1 MKNLSILPKALVISC
16 LFFGQANASV
26 HVPEFTKVVLSSTFL
41 SEGVCVGDVN
51 HDGKKDVLAGAYWFE
66 APKWT
71 KHVISD
77 DDIRYDKSLKAFP
90 KDHVFKVDEGYS
102 NSFLNFAQDVNHDGW
117 VDLIKVG
124 LPGEAVYWFENPKN
138 KPLLWKRHFLYASIG
153 NESPLFEDVNGDGL
167 KDIIGND
174 SKSKQMI
181 WLEAPKAKQDS
192 TWKVHLISSNPSL
205 GTHKYTHGL
214 GHGDMNGD
222 GRKDI
227 IFKEGWWECPAD
239 VMANEWTFHPLP
251 LKFDSA
257 HIMVLDLDGDGLV
270 DLLNS
275 SAHDYGIWWHKRS
288 TLGVETQVIQKDL
301 SQTHAMAMADFNGD
315 KHPDFVVGKRFMA
328 HNGKD
333 PGEFEKALLRWYE
346 FKPGK
351 NPTWI
356 SHDIDED
363 SGAGIH
369 IVIEDMNR
377 DGLKDIV
384 ISNKKGVFVFFHY
397 KKKKA

>member
-1 MKNLSILPKALVISC
+1 MKNQILFLNALIISC
-16 LFFGQANASV
+16 LSFGQVNAAK
-26 HVPEFTKVVLSSTFL
+26 HIPKFKKVVLSTTFI

-51 HDGKKDVLAGAYWFE
+51 KDGKKDVISGAFWFE
-66 APKWT
+66 APNWI

-77 DDIRYDKSLKAFP
+77 DDIRYDKALKPFP
-90 KDHVFKVDEGYS
+90 KEHIFKVDEGYS
-102 NSFLNFAQDVNHDGW
+102 NSFVNFAQDVNYDGW
-117 VDLIKVG
+117 IDMIKIG

-138 KPLLWKRHFLYASIG
+138 KPMLWKKHFLFASIG
-153 NESPLFEDVNGDGL
+153 NESPLFEDVNGDGM

-181 WLEAPKAKQDS
+181 WLEAPQTKKDT
-192 TWKVHLISSNPSL
+192 TWKVHVISSNPTL

-214 GHGDMNGD
+214 GFGDMNGD
-222 GRKDI
+222 KRKDV
-227 IFKEGWWECPAD
+227 IFKEGWWECPGD
-239 VMANEWTFHPLP
+239 LMAKEWTFHPLS
-251 LKFDSA
+251 LQFDSA
-257 HIMVLDLDGDGLV
+257 HIMVLDVDGDGLV

-275 SAHDYGIWWHKRS
+275 SAHDYGIWWHRR
-288 TLGVETQVIQKDL
+288 TPDGVETKVIQKDL
-301 SQTHAMAMADFNGD
+301 SQTHAMSMADLSGD

-333 PGEFEKALLRWYE
+333 PGEFEKPFLRWLE
-346 FKPGK
+346 FKPSK
-351 NPTWI
+351 NPSWI

-369 IVIEDMNR
+369 IVLEDMNR

-397 KKKKA
+397 K